1 MQRAHRPAAV
11 AAALLCL
18 LATAA
23 CSGEGENRTL
33 PSTLPSIERTA
44 DEEPADT
51 AEPTRTRTEKPEPT
65 KTTEKPE
72 PTGEPEPTRTGQQP
86 QETEKTPDKPSTT
99 KVEVTVTVVPP
110 KTTTPT
116 PEETTPTPAAT
127 SSSAE
132 VVPIAAEDD
141 SGGVWG
147 WVLLFL
153 LFAGLAA
160 VLLISRSRRTAT
172 WDADAGTLSAETR
185 MVTEARLTPVL
196 ASADPVQRANTW
208 PRVRAD
214 LAALIA
220 GWGRLST
227 QPSDAARQARA
238 TGITVLLRDLTAAVD
253 AENEALASGRDWR
266 VLRPQI
272 EEILDG
278 LDAAINPPGPQAP
291 SPGGPPP
298 SNPPYGGP
306 PSNPPYG
313 GPPSGPPYGGPP
325 SGPPYGG
332 PPPSGPPPTSYP

>member
-1 MQRAHRPAAV
+1 MMQRAHRPAAV
-11 AAALLCL
+11 TAVLLCL

-23 CSGEGENRTL
+23 CGGEGENRTL
-33 PSTLPSIERTA
+33 PSTLPSIERTV
-44 DEEPADT
+44 DEEPADSP
-51 AEPTRTRTEKPEPT
+51 EPTRTRTEKPEPT
-65 KTTEKPE
+65 RTTEKPE

-86 QETEKTPDKPSTT
+86 QETEETPEKPSTT

-116 PEETTPTPAAT
+116 TEATTPTPAAT

-147 WVLLFL
+147 WILLFL

-172 WDADAGTLSAETR
+172 WDAEAGTLSAETR

-238 TGITVLLRDLTAAVD
+238 TGIAVLLRDLTAAVD

-298 SNPPYGGP
+298 S
-306 PSNPPYG
+306 
-313 GPPSGPPYGGPP
+313 
-325 SGPPYGG
+325 GPPYGG
-332 PPPSGPPPTSYP
+332 PPPSGPPYGGPPPTSYP